1 MDSRSFSTVNG
12 DDDAEDDDDNE
23 DAVPVVFPC
32 RKSCSSDN
40 TRWQH
45 VNLEHISRR
54 IFPTAASLKEHGRNL
69 CCKCGFAYSSHWKS
83 CRRSQGSGNCR
94 CGSDMV
100 DPDASTWLFTN
111 VGSSNIRV
119 VNHVIT
125 MSERNEPL
133 ESRKGISLP
142 ETSDPSASST
152 GQNVVVDDLALE
164 GIRAAT
170 TLSYHSSDLDESAV
184 FFSAMN
190 EISTLPV
197 HSVLHIPK
205 SIRPLFSQVLAR
217 EIKHAFQDGI

>member
-1 MDSRSFSTVNG
+1 MSVARWVFAYSFSPFPWPTLIFESNRCLYLMDSRSFSTVNG

-32 RKSCSSDN
+32 PVCCSSDN
-40 TRWQH
+40 TRW
-45 VNLEHISRR
+45 HISRR

-69 CCKCGFAYSSHWKS
+69 CRTCSFAYSSHWKS

-94 CGSDMV
+94 CGGDMV
-100 DPDASTWLFTN
+100 DPDASTWLSNN

-133 ESRKGISLP
+133 ESRNGISLP

-170 TLSYHSSDLDESAV
+170 TLS
-184 FFSAMN
+184 
-190 EISTLPV
+190 
-197 HSVLHIPK
+197 
-205 SIRPLFSQVLAR
+205 
-217 EIKHAFQDGI
+217 